1 MIQVNLL
8 PMHLRPVRRSIVP
21 YLLTAAVVALAVF
34 GMFAVFVAD
43 QARLISKNGAKAKL
57 QSELDELKEVI
68 DEYNRLE
75 QTKTQLASKIN
86 TIAEITKDRILWSR
100 QLWNMSRL
108 LPDNFWYKNIS
119 VDKKSYKES
128 TQVHNPQTKKDETK
142 ITTVQQ
148 PILRLEGYIA
158 RTEAGIAD
166 VNPLMA
172 ATEANPEFAERFRVE
187 PPSFKDT
194 DFEGV
199 PVREFTLEYII
210 LPGSPAS

>member
-100 QLWNMSRL
+100 QLWNMS
-108 LPDNFWYKNIS
+108 NHKKNAHHPRS
-119 VDKKSYKES
+119 RPRPKSCR
-128 TQVHNPQTKKDETK
+128 ET
-142 ITTVQQ
+142 
-148 PILRLEGYIA
+148 P
-158 RTEAGIAD
+158 
-166 VNPLMA
+166 
-172 ATEANPEFAERFRVE
+172 
-187 PPSFKDT
+187 
-194 DFEGV
+194 
-199 PVREFTLEYII
+199 
-210 LPGSPAS
+210 